1 MNHIYPDQEEPE
13 SANPVVVRESFVH
26 ERESRLAVSVDEA
39 SELLG
44 ISKWLGYEMVAQGKL
59 PALRLGRRLVVP
71 LSSLIRLLDSVG

>member
-1 MNHIYPDQEEPE
+1 MNHVYADQEESE
-13 SANPVVVRESFVH
+13 SANPPIVRESFGH
-26 ERESRLAVSVDEA
+26 ERQSRLAVSVDEA

-71 LSSLIRLLDSVG
+71 LAALIRMLDSVS